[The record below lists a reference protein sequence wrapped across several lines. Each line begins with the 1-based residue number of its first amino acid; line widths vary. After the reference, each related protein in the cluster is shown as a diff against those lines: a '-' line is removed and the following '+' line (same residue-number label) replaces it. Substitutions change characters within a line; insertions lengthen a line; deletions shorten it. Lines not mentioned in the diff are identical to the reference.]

1 MAYAIAFT
9 SISEYFNRH
18 FNVHPHEVFTVV
30 CMSGSLFRHVIVP
43 VVSED
48 DAVATAQALLPYVEG
63 SETVVAVHV
72 IEKTSGA
79 PDTAAVE
86 QQELVADAIFDT
98 VATELRGTDVAL
110 QTEYLYGTDIA
121 ETVMEAANEFEASAI
136 VFTPRGSSRWLKLLA
151 GDVTTP
157 LVNESDVP
165 VLVLPDR
172 SNTTS

>member
-1 MAYAIAFT
+1 
-9 SISEYFNRH
+9 
-18 FNVHPHEVFTVV
+18 
-30 CMSGSLFRHVIVP
+30 MSGSLFRHVIVP

-48 DAVATAQALLPYVEG
+48 DAVATAQALLPYVDEA

-98 VATELRGTDVAL
+98 VATELQDNDITL

-121 ETVMEAANEFEASAI
+121 ETVIEAANEFEASAI